1 MCLPLL
7 WLAACARRP
16 EAPGIERLAVL
27 RFENLGTDQGTD
39 WMGRALAEILSTELA
54 GAPGTYAIPSP
65 RLHALGQTLG
75 RRPVAAPGISA
86 EAPLALAAGANRLAY
101 GQYYVERG
109 TIHASLTI
117 EDPRT
122 RRMLRV
128 LHATAPAPDVAAAA
142 AALARQIWPEVRPY
156 AVHDA
161 AAIQAYASAIEA
173 PDPKAEE
180 GFARQA
186 IAADSDFGE
195 AYLLLADLKA
205 RERDRDG
212 LMQVLEAASARGTA
226 LPEADRARLE
236 VLTSSLSGDWARREQ
251 ALAVEV
257 HLTPNDPAAWRG
269 LAEVFSAR
277 HQDSEAARAYQRALT
292 IEPEDASSWN
302 QLAYAAASAGDLP
315 AATAAVRRYQ
325 ALRPGEPNPLDSL
338 GDVNLMLGRL
348 KEAEQS
354 YLEAAKISPAFL
366 NGGDYFK
373 AAMAHLMT
381 GDTDGADLLYAKY
394 PGAALHRA
402 EWLWLSGRRRQG
414 YALLSAQVGGLPPGL
429 QPNAYA
435 ELAVWSL
442 LNGDRPSAAR
452 MAEKAGAGV
461 LGVLARFLAQPPA
474 EPAEWTARARQ
485 LFSGAVAGGNPGP
498 SDLALAYA
506 FLLNHQFQ
514 PAAGLL
520 RRIYDNAG
528 ASPEAG
534 TPVELAWALIETGN
548 YRDAAPLLQANL
560 VPPVAGPNAL
570 QAISFPRIFRLRAQL
585 AEKEGRA
592 EQARA
597 NQHLFELLSA
607 Q

>member
-1 MCLPLL
+1 MPLL

-16 EAPGIERLAVL
+16 GAPAVQRLAVL
-27 RFENLGTDQGTD
+27 RFENLGADPGTD
-39 WMGRALAEILSTELA
+39 WMGRALAEILSTDLA
-54 GAPGTYAIPSP
+54 GAPGTYAIPSS
-65 RLHALGQTLG
+65 RLHGLGQTLG
-75 RRPVAAPGISA
+75 WRPVAAPGISA
-86 EAPLALAAGANRLAY
+86 EGPPALAAGANRLAY
-101 GQYYVERG
+101 GQYYVAG
-109 TIHASLTI
+109 GAIPASLTI
-117 EDPRT
+117 EDPHT

-128 LHATAPAPDVAAAA
+128 FNVTAPEPDVAAAA
-142 AALARQIWPEVRPY
+142 AALARQIWPEAQPY
-156 AVHDA
+156 TVHDA

-180 GFARQA
+180 SFARQA
-186 IAADSDFGE
+186 IATDPDFGA

-205 RERDRDG
+205 RERDRAG

-226 LPEADRARLE
+226 LPQADRARLE
-236 VLTSSLSGDWARREQ
+236 VLTANLSGDWARRER
-251 ALAVEV
+251 ALAVV
-257 HLTPNDPAAWRG
+257 VRLNPNDPAAWRG
-269 LAEVFSAR
+269 LAEVLSAR
-277 HQDSEAARAYQRALT
+277 HQDMGAARAYQRALT
-292 IEPEDASSWN
+292 VEPEDASAWN

-315 AATAAVRRYQ
+315 AATAAIRRYQ
-325 ALRPGEPNPLDSL
+325 ALRPTEPNPLDSL
-338 GDVNLMLGRL
+338 GDVNLMSGRL
-348 KEAEQS
+348 KEAEQF
-354 YLEAAKISPAFL
+354 YLEAAKILPAFL

-381 GDTDGADLLYAKY
+381 GDVDGADLLYAKY
-394 PGAALHRA
+394 PGAALHRS

-414 YALLSAQVGGLPPGL
+414 YALLAAQVSGLPPGL

-442 LNGDRPSAAR
+442 LNGDRPAAAR
-452 MAEKAGAGV
+452 MAEKAGPGV

-485 LFSGAVAGGNPGP
+485 LFSGAATAGGNPGP

-514 PAAGLL
+514 PAATVL
-520 RRIYDNAG
+520 RRIYDNGG

-548 YRDAAPLLQANL
+548 YQDAAPLLLANP
-560 VPPVAGPNAL
+560 VPPAAGPNAL
-570 QAISFPRIFRLRAQL
+570 LAISFPRIFRLRAQL
-585 AEKEGRA
+585 AEKEGKA

-597 NQHLFELLSA
+597 NQHIYEMLSV